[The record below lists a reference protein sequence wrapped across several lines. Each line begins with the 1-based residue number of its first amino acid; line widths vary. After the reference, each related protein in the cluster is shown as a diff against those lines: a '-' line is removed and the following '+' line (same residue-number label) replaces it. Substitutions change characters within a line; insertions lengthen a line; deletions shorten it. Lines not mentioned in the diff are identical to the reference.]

1 MRKKTKQALVPC
13 AAIAFTI
20 GMSMTSLAA
29 AGWQEEGGV
38 WRYYNSGGDMATECW
53 KKSGDHWFWLDSDG
67 EMLTDSLVE
76 DGDDYYYVNEAGA
89 MVKNE
94 WRELD
99 NTDDGEGAADTCWY
113 YLGASGKAYKAP
125 GSGKTTFKTIGG
137 SKYAFDEEA
146 RMLYGWVD
154 GESGRVDD
162 EDAWK
167 TGMYYLGA
175 ANDGRQRSNRWEKLE
190 TDDEDNS
197 QEDFDGYHW
206 FWFGSNGK
214 KVQNTT
220 RTINGRKYRFE
231 EEGNARFSW
240 YSTPDHV
247 ILASSNNLYYNKPEQ
262 CWQAKGWFQAV
273 PDENI
278 DPEGYD
284 DGEECWYYAQNSGEL
299 VKSQIKKIN
308 GRYYGFDEYGKMLL
322 GLYKMSVN
330 DREIQSYVEIENEN
344 DLPEEAD
351 AWQVYYFGNS
361 PKEGAMA
368 TGTVKIEVDGED
380 YTYEFRKSGGTQ
392 GEGYDG
398 IDNGSIYI
406 KERLLKADRDAR
418 LEKVSY
424 GGDEYLINYTG
435 KIQKNKKNVRNA
447 DGRYY
452 CTNSEGVVTYEG
464 SEKWVKED

>member
-1 MRKKTKQALVPC
+1 MRIKTKQALVPC

-20 GMSMTSLAA
+20 GMSMISLAA

-53 KKSGDHWFWLDSDG
+53 KKSGNHWFWLDSDG

-125 GSGKTTFKTIGG
+125 GSGKTAFKTIGG

-154 GESGRVDD
+154 EESGRVDD

-214 KVQNTT
+214 KVQN
-220 RTINGRKYRFE
+220 
-231 EEGNARFSW
+231 
-240 YSTPDHV
+240 
-247 ILASSNNLYYNKPEQ
+247 
-262 CWQAKGWFQAV
+262 
-273 PDENI
+273 I

-284 DGEECWYYAQNSGEL
+284 DGEERWYYAQNSGEL

-330 DREIQSYVEIENEN
+330 DREIQSYVKIENEN
-344 DLPEEAD
+344 DLLEEAD

-368 TGTVKIEVDGED
+368 AGTVKIEVDGED

-398 IDNGSIYI
+398 IENGSIYI
-406 KERLLKADRDAR
+406 KGRLLKVDREAR

-424 GGDEYLINYTG
+424 GGEEYLINYSG
-435 KIQKNKKNVRNA
+435 KIQKNKKNARNA